1 MINNITLVRGDDTN
15 FLNQVLLVISFKTNL
30 DLAGYKLR
38 FTVENPTNLM
48 KTFEVINNAV
58 EINLDKMFTS
68 TLEVGLHKC
77 NVKLIDTLN
86 RVRTVKNFT
95 FKVESEFDTK
105 YVYPNE
111 YEVEIEL
118 DDGINKYK
126 NYNELSFKPMI
137 NHVVLEGDKT
147 FDELGITKH
156 IIDISQ
162 EGIKRHNEDTKAH
175 KYLQDQIFNKQDRLI
190 AGAGITIIDGI
201 ISSYNKG
208 NNGITTDYKLLG
220 NKPKINNVV
229 LDGNLSLDELGI
241 QPKGEYITEEELSQ
255 KGYLTVV
262 PSGYIT
268 EEELQAENFLKE
280 IPDTYF
286 TDEQNEE
293 KYFTKQEA
301 ELKQDVLTAGE
312 NIKIEDNVIS
322 SSIPDNY
329 VTQEQLT
336 ELNYT
341 TSDKLTNLLNK
352 KQDVLLAGDNIKL
365 YRNIDGSY
373 TISALSPKD
382 QANIASYNTLK
393 NLPLINNVLLTGNK
407 SLDELGIQPKGE
419 YQEVLTAGENIVIE
433 NNTIKAVMPDNM
445 CTDLE
450 LNAGLSRK
458 ADKSTT
464 LAGYNIEDAYTKEE
478 TQNIVMSSYN
488 DIITDTIIS
497 APNGVLSYTETS
509 ITAKE
514 GLEVLFSDG
523 IKEESNTYNN
533 LRVKLDKDLM
543 LDLSNTDFIETYKH
557 FYVILTYNNNVVGL
571 NIIPKSEFKTF
582 SGAKIPNI
590 ETGYIKNIS
599 DNKFYR
605 MIYKEHGIYESQ
617 QVYIKIIAEGTATK
631 LEQEFIKIVSL
642 TPYFSYRFVNQDEIQ
657 EQIKDL
663 QPKFELGEGFAFN
676 GNKLEYQ
683 VPYNYV
689 TKEYLIENE
698 YATFTNINDGI
709 NNHNTDISSHEDIRK
724 ELNKKQTKLVAGDN
738 VKLSTNSD
746 GTQTISSVGG
756 GTVDGITQKE
766 LETTLNNYVTKDN
779 NYVTRDNLT
788 SKLQSYALITDIPD
802 TREYVTNEELAQAI
816 AELREE
822 IAKLN
827 TETANEE
834 LNTESKTVIDAV
846 NEVNT
851 KVEKIV
857 EAIDSG
863 TISSGWTIETID

>member
-1 MINNITLVRGDDTN
+1 MANNITLVRGDDTN

-38 FTVENPTNLM
+38 FTVENPTNLI
-48 KTFEVINNAV
+48 KIFEVINNAV
-58 EINLDKMFTS
+58 EINLDKALSS

-77 NVKLIDTLN
+77 NVKLIDILD
-86 RVRTVKNFT
+86 RVKTVKNFNIN
-95 FKVESEFDTK
+95 VEDEFDTK

-126 NYNELSFKPMI
+126 NFNELFFKPMV
-137 NHVVLEGDKT
+137 NHVVLEGDKS

-162 EGIKRHNEDTKAH
+162 EDIKRHNEDTKAH

-208 NNGITTDYKLLG
+208 DNGVITDCKLLG

-241 QPKGEYITEEELSQ
+241 QPKGEYITEEELNQ

-293 KYFTKQEA
+293 KYFTKEEA

-312 NIKIEDNVIS
+312 NIVIEDNVIS

-329 VTQEQLT
+329 VTQEKLE

-393 NLPLINNVLLTGNK
+393 NLPLINNVLLVGDK
-407 SLDELGIQPKGE
+407 SLDELGIQPKGD
-419 YQEVLTAGENIVIE
+419 YQKALTAGDNIVIAE
-433 NNTIKAVMPDNM
+433 NKDGDTVITANIPDNI
-445 CTDLE
+445 CTDIE
-450 LNAGLSRK
+450 LNAGLITK

-464 LAGYNIEDAYTKEE
+464 LAGYNIEDAYTKNE
-478 TQNIVMSSYN
+478 TQEVINSSLN
-488 DIITDTIIS
+488 DKITDTIIS

-514 GLEVLFSDG
+514 GLKVLFSNG
-523 IKEESNTYNN
+523 INSNTNTYKN
-533 LRVKLDKDLM
+533 LEATLDQDLL
-543 LDLSNTDFIETYKH
+543 LDLSNTEYVSTYNE
-557 FYVILTYNNNVVGL
+557 FYVILTYTNEVVGL
-571 NIIPKSEFKTF
+571 NIISKSEFKTF
-582 SGAKIPNI
+582 VGEKISNT

-599 DNKFYR
+599 NNKFYR
-605 MIYKEHGIYESQ
+605 MIYQDHGIYMPK

-631 LEQEFIKIVSL
+631 LEQEFIKITSL
-642 TPYFSYRFVNQDEIQ
+642 TPYFSYRYVNQDEIQ

-663 QPKFELGEGFAFN
+663 QPKFEVGEGFTFN
-676 GNKLEYQ
+676 GNTLEYQ
-683 VPYNYV
+683 IPYNYV

-698 YATFTNINDGI
+698 YATFTNIYDQVNS
-709 NNHNTDISSHEDIRK
+709 HDISLSAHEDIRK
-724 ELNKKQTKLVAGDN
+724 ELNKKQVKLVAGKN

-746 GTQTISSVGG
+746 GTQTISISGNTG
-756 GTVDGITQKE
+756 EFITKNDLISE
-766 LETTLNNYVTKDN
+766 L
-779 NYVTRDNLT
+779 
-788 SKLQSYALITDIPD
+788 QGYALITDIPD
-802 TREYVTNEELAQAI
+802 TREYATNEELTSAI
-816 AELREE
+816 ND
-822 IAKLN
+822 I
-827 TETANEE
+827 
-834 LNTESKTVIDAV
+834 
-846 NEVNT
+846 NT
-851 KVEKIV
+851 KLDKITTALK
-857 EAIDSG
+857 EAGIN
-863 TISSGWTIETID
+863 IN